1 MPGCAEGQ
9 SFRAALQRRARA
21 AGTDGAWLWGL
32 GALLVGLDEALQ
44 VGVVRTA
51 ETHLLAPGRGNHG
64 GVARQVGIGAD
75 QDEGLALCDA
85 PQLVYLVLRKV
96 WGVGDPDRPVL
107 QRVYGT
113 LVADGLVVEAAVLPD
128 RVVRPPNGRTLVV
141 VHLASGVLSGR
152 THIVGFYILRSGTTG
167 LLPGVKHRERDEPRH
182 EHDDNHAHYQ
192 VCSSGA
198 S

>member
-64 GVARQVGIGAD
+64 GVARQVGIRAD
-75 QDEGLALCDA
+75 QDVGLALCDA

-107 QRVYGT
+107 QGVYGI
-113 LVADGLVVEAAVLPD
+113 LVADRFVVEAAVLPD
-128 RVVRPPNGRTLVV
+128 RVVRAPNGWTLGV
-141 VHLASGVLSGR
+141 VHFSFSVLSGL
-152 THIVGFYILRSGTTG
+152 THVVGLYVVRGTGTG
-167 LLPGVKHRERDEPRH
+167 LLPGVKHRERDESRY
-182 EHDDNHAHYQ
+182 EHDDNRPYYQ
-192 VCSSGA
+192 VCPSGA
-198 S
+198 P